1 MKISGKD
8 FRILLEL
15 ELYLQNN
22 KVNEVLYSKLHDLNM
37 RIRSMLSW
45 IVSVKGDMDLA
56 KMLIRNNV
64 FLPFFIRNIEKNA
77 GYYISVRYLQIK
89 L

>member
-22 KVNEVLYSKLHDLNM
+22 KVNEELYLKLHELNM
-37 RIRSMLSW
+37 RIRSTLS
-45 IVSVKGDMDLA
+45 
-56 KMLIRNNV
+56 
-64 FLPFFIRNIEKNA
+64 
-77 GYYISVRYLQIK
+77 
-89 L
+89 

>member
-22 KVNEVLYSKLHDLNM
+22 KVNEELYSKLHDLNM
-37 RIRSMLSW
+37 RIRSTLS
-45 IVSVKGDMDLA
+45 
-56 KMLIRNNV
+56 
-64 FLPFFIRNIEKNA
+64 
-77 GYYISVRYLQIK
+77 
-89 L
+89 